1 MNTDPSSTI
10 GLITA
15 LASGIAMVV
24 SGYFAYKNKNRDDRL
39 LDLEKR
45 VDELRLE
52 LERER
57 SENHTLRATID
68 DLEQKMDEKRNS
80 IIDLKRKLGEANA
93 KIDELELQMATMN
106 RRTQALGGNTMPRPD
121 RKKRN
126 DPV

>member
-1 MNTDPSSTI
+1 
-10 GLITA
+10 
-15 LASGIAMVV
+15 MVV

-106 RRTQALGGNTMPRPD
+106 RRTQALGGHDAAAGQEKTQ
-121 RKKRN
+121 
-126 DPV
+126 